1 MAGRL
6 PAWLAPLLVLI
17 VGNFVSVLDVSIVNI
32 AIPDMEKDFGV
43 STEDIQWITTAYSLT
58 LGVLVPASGWLGD
71 RIGLRRI
78 YLASLLLFA
87 VTSTMCGLA
96 WNLESEIIFRVL
108 QAIPGGVLP
117 VVVLTM
123 LYQLVPPREI
133 GTAMGIY
140 GLGVVFAPAAG
151 PSLGG
156 WLVEHLDWR
165 WIFFI
170 NGPVCI
176 AGAIAAAFVLK
187 EFPIPARRSFDFW
200 GFVTIATGLAVLLL
214 ALTKGPD
221 WGWTSYSILILLT
234 VGVLSLA
241 LFTVI
246 ELEVDQPLLDVRLF
260 LVWPFTNSLILLVT
274 LFVGLFAVLFY
285 IPQFLQAGQNVQPF
299 DAGLILLPEA
309 LVMAVFTPMSGILY
323 DKIGPRVPT
332 TVGLLV
338 AAYGSYLMAGITP
351 DTPHG
356 QIILWT
362 CIRGAG
368 NGLAMMCIFAAGL
381 AILPPHLVSN
391 GGAINNVAQRVA
403 SALGLALVVAL
414 QTSTQAQLTAD
425 RSGLAGEH
433 NMALGQVEPAGLTQM
448 YGMWRKLQLEALT
461 DAYGNVF
468 LVTAIATALG
478 ALTGIWLKIPKAD
491 QNAGAGERPTA
502 DGKPGAGSVEPD
514 RKAMAGMMH

>member
-6 PAWLAPLLVLI
+6 PVWMAPLLVLV
-17 VGNFVSVLDVSIVNI
+17 VGTFVSVLDVSIVNI

-58 LGVLVPASGWLGD
+58 LGVLVPASGWLGE
-71 RIGLRRI
+71 RIGLRKI
-78 YLASLLLFA
+78 YIASLVLFA
-87 VTSTMCGLA
+87 VTSTMCGLG

-170 NGPVCI
+170 NGPVCLL
-176 AGAIAAAFVLK
+176 GAIAAVLVLD

-200 GFVTIATGLAVLLL
+200 GFITVATGLAVLLL

-221 WGWTSYSILILLT
+221 WGWTSYPILIMLT
-234 VGVLSLA
+234 AGVISLA
-241 LFTVI
+241 LFVVI
-246 ELEVDQPLLDVRLF
+246 ELEVDEPLLDVRLF
-260 LVWPFTNSLILLVT
+260 AVWPFTNSLILLVA
-274 LFVGLFAVLFY
+274 LFVGLFAILFY
-285 IPQFLQAGQNVQPF
+285 IPQFLQAGQGVQPF

-309 LVMAVFTPMSGILY
+309 LVMAVLTPISGILY
-323 DKIGPRVPT
+323 DKIGPRWPAT
-332 TVGLLV
+332 IGLLT

-351 DTPHG
+351 DTPHS

-362 CIRGAG
+362 CIRGGG

-381 AILPPHLVSN
+381 AILPPHQVSN

-403 SALGLALVVAL
+403 SALGLAVVVAL
-414 QTSTQAQLTAD
+414 QTSTLAQLTAD
-425 RSGLAGEH
+425 RSELAGERH
-433 NMALGQVEPAGLTQM
+433 MDLAQTDPVDVTQM
-448 YGMWRKLQLEALT
+448 YGMSRRLQLEALT

-478 ALTGIWLKIPKAD
+478 ALTGICLKIPKAD
-491 QNAGAGERPTA
+491 QNAGAGQRTSSDATTPSAES
-502 DGKPGAGSVEPD
+502 DM
-514 RKAMAGMMH
+514 KAMAGMMH

>member
-1 MAGRL
+1 L
-6 PAWLAPLLVLI
+6 PVWLVPLLVLI

-71 RIGLRRI
+71 RIGLRKI
-78 YLASLLLFA
+78 YLISLITFA
-87 VTSTMCGLA
+87 VASTMCGLA
-96 WNLESEIIFRVL
+96 WDLESMIVFRIL

-151 PSLGG
+151 PTLGG
-156 WLVEHLDWR
+156 WLVENLDWR

-170 NGPVCI
+170 NAPVCL
-176 AGAIAAAFVLK
+176 AGTVAAAFVLR

-200 GFVTIATGLAVLLL
+200 GFLTIASGLFVLLL

-221 WGWTSYSILILLT
+221 WGWSSYSILILIT

-260 LVWPFTNSLILLVT
+260 TVWPFTNSLILLVT

-285 IPQFLQAGQNVQPF
+285 IPQFLEAGQGVQPF

-309 LVMAVFTPMSGILY
+309 LVMAAFTPISGILY
-323 DKIGPRVPT
+323 DKIGPRWPT
-332 TVGLLV
+332 TIGLLV

-351 DTPHG
+351 DTPHS

-362 CIRGAG
+362 CVRGAG

-381 AILPPHLVSN
+381 AILPPHLVSY

-403 SALGLALVVAL
+403 SALGLALIVAL
-414 QTSTQAQLTAD
+414 DTNTRAQLTAD
-425 RSGLAGEH
+425 RSGFVESQNYAG
-433 NMALGQVEPAGLTQM
+433 ADLDQLYGL
-448 YGMWRKLQLEALT
+448 WRQLQLEALT
-461 DAYGNVF
+461 DAYANVF

-491 QNAGAGERPTA
+491 QSAG
-502 DGKPGAGSVEPD
+502 PGVRTDSSANGQAAGSES
-514 RKAMAGMMH
+514 KHLAGMMH